1 MGKKI
6 NLLIVG
12 GSRGIGLA
20 LVDEALTE
28 RKQVTVV
35 ARKETPDL
43 KDLQVNFINQDFNDI
58 SLIRPLLTNIQPD
71 LLILCVAQG
80 LCGNLLEFSDAQ
92 ISQCIQASY
101 TSTIFWIKE
110 AIKTLPDNSKIGWI
124 SSLTAKVPSHSWS
137 YYASSKAG
145 VAHFIE
151 CVREPAMSRGISITV
166 CYPGCVATDFHRYAG
181 TQIPQGAIQPS
192 DIAKDLLQAVENRL
206 EVWASCLDKDVIE
219 TAYKFDKTYRDTFRD
234 SLK

>member
-1 MGKKI
+1 MGKKS

-28 RKQVTVV
+28 KKKVTVV
-35 ARKETPDL
+35 ARKKTSDL
-43 KDLQVNFINQDFNDI
+43 EDLQVSFISQDFNDI
-58 SLIRPLLTNIQPD
+58 SLIRPLLTSIQPD
-71 LLILCVAQG
+71 LLMLCVAQG
-80 LCGNLLEFSDAQ
+80 LCGNLLEFSDPQ
-92 ISQCIQASY
+92 ISQCIQTSY

-110 AIKTLPDNSKIGWI
+110 AIRALPDNSKIGWI
-124 SSLTAKVPSHSWS
+124 SSLTAKVPSYNWS
-137 YYASSKAG
+137 YYASAKSG

-151 CVREPAMSRGISITV
+151 CVRESAMSRGISITV

-181 TQIPQGAIQPS
+181 TKIPQGAIQPS
-192 DIAKDLLQAVENRL
+192 DIATGLLQAVENRL
-206 EVWASCLDKDVIE
+206 EVWASDLDKDVIAA
-219 TAYKFDKTYRDTFRD
+219 AYKFDKTYQDTFRD